1 MYNRKVIFLLG
12 GFISC
17 WVSGAYAASSVRK
30 FNTNTLTPSSN
41 FSASVSNPGTIGS
54 GSISAAR
61 KSTIPLRNKMVT
73 PTKTGTGTAV
83 STTTTATTTPNRL
96 SIIGKNLKGIKNVVS
111 TSGSAISESTA
122 AAISELNQ
130 RLDAMQRELNSMAT
144 VGDLANYYTK
154 AEVDDFIDNE
164 YNMDE
169 IDDKI
174 LNIQTHLADLDASVQ
189 NLNVVA
195 QPETISN
202 LQTTVATQESQI
214 SQLQGDSTT
223 IYDAATNSRVTVSV
237 VDTFDDSIFNVKNGG

>member
-30 FNTNTLTPSSN
+30 FNTNTLTPSSSFTTSTTN
-41 FSASVSNPGTIGS
+41 SGTIGS

-73 PTKTGTGTAV
+73 PTKAGPGTTLG
-83 STTTTATTTPNRL
+83 TTTTATTTPNRL

-111 TSGSAISESTA
+111 TSGSVISESTA

-202 LQTTVATQESQI
+202 LQTAVATQEGQI

-237 VDTFDDSIFNVKNGG
+237 VDVFDDSIFNSKNGG